1 MVIEYARPLGPE
13 FGAVAQL
20 VRVPDCRSGGCGF
33 ESRPPRYDES
43 PALAGLFL
51 LVGTKLLSLVGVL
64 DSIPVLV

>member
-33 ESRPPRYDES
+33 ESRPPRFRTPL
-43 PALAGLFL
+43 PAGFSLRRAATL
-51 LVGTKLLSLVGVL
+51 TK
-64 DSIPVLV
+64 DCAHYRRAW